1 MTFMRKSLLASALV
15 AGALTAQ
22 AALAQGTVE
31 VMHWWTSGGE
41 AKALQVLKSDFEK
54 TGGKWTDNPVAG
66 GGGDAAMTALRAR
79 ALAGNPP
86 SAVQLKGPAIQEW
99 AEQGLLANLNDVA
112 RAEGWDRAL
121 PPLIVQTMK
130 HKGNYVAAPVN
141 IHRVNW
147 LWVNPEALKKVNA
160 KVPTT
165 WEEFN
170 DTAKKLQAA
179 GIVPIAH
186 GGEPWQDATVFE
198 AVALGIGGPQFFKKV
213 FVDLDEKELGGPTM
227 VKVFDQMRTI
237 RGFMDKDFA
246 GRKWNLSTAMVMN
259 GQAAMQI
266 MGDWAKGEFTAAG
279 KVPGKDFVCA
289 ELPGQ
294 KGYVL
299 NADSFAMFK
308 VKGAAAEQGQK
319 TLAKLIVGKPFQ
331 ETFNLLKG
339 SIPART
345 DVAMDKFDDCA
356 KKSLADLNAANRSG
370 ALLPSFAHKMAL
382 PPAVEGAMVDVITK
396 HFNSTMSSADATK
409 ALVAAVK
416 AAK

>member
-1 MTFMRKSLLASALV
+1 MVRKNLIR
-15 AGALTAQ
+15 AGVCA
-22 AALAQGTVE
+22 AALFAHSAFAQGTVE

-41 AKALQVLKSDFEK
+41 ARALQVLKSDFEK

-121 PPLIVQTMK
+121 PPLIVKTMQ

-147 LWVNPEALKKVNA
+147 LWANPEVLRRANVQLPK
-160 KVPTT
+160 T
-165 WEEFN
+165 WDEFN
-170 DTAKKLQAA
+170 AAARKLQAA
-179 GIVPIAH
+179 GIVPLAH
-186 GGEPWQDATVFE
+186 GSEPWQDATLFE
-198 AVALGIGGPQFFKKV
+198 SVALGIGGAQFFQKALI
-213 FVDLDEKELGGPTM
+213 DLDERELGGATM
-227 VKVFDQMRTI
+227 IRVFDQMRTI
-237 RGFMDKDFA
+237 RGFMDTDFS

-259 GQAAMQI
+259 GRAAMQI

-294 KGYVL
+294 KGYLL

-308 VKGAAAEQGQK
+308 VRGRDAEQGQK
-319 TLAKLIVGKPFQ
+319 TLARLIVGKSFQ
-331 ETFNLLKG
+331 ETFNIYKG
-339 SIPART
+339 SIPARL
-345 DVAMDKFDDCA
+345 DIAMDKFDDCA
-356 KKSLADLNAANRSG
+356 KKSLADLNAAMKSNS
-370 ALLPSFAHKMAL
+370 LLPSVAHKMAI
-382 PPAVEGAMVDVITK
+382 PPAIEGAITDVVTK
-396 HFNSTMSSADATK
+396 HFNSNQSAADAAR

-416 AAK
+416 SAK